1 MAQASSRSFF
11 HLASTPV
18 AQRIVLCLLLL
29 SSAAG
34 AVASRHR
41 GFVFP
46 VSENGAASV
55 LPATAAAATA
65 EAATA
70 ETAAAAA
77 AAPTPAATAEKLLP
91 SRWVSA
97 ESARTVAGSVEDGS
111 PVEATA
117 AAVAMEEVRRALS
130 HVPARGFAV
139 FRQLLD
145 ERYGSYQVLRFVLSP
160 KSFPL
165 LHISPAS
172 FFPLFPVPLPAS
184 SPYSSSPCQ
193 LLPPIPRPSH
203 HLPPPGLPLS
213 PLSSPNRERAIC
225 AFSKEPTNR
234 TAGLRTDS
242 QVTTES
248 EGWSQHCAHLLS
260 SVPRSRPLFPRPPPS
275 SPSSTHNCFP
285 NIVCESPQGLLP
297 RLPSPRFFFPRPLAD
312 EIASALVA
320 PLLAG
325 QPITLLVPTD
335 GCFHPSTRARHPPSA
350 QAEFDVTAREGRS
363 LSETAHEERPMGH
376 EDDVDEEDKASDV
389 AAGGDA
395 AGKGDVARTRE
406 VAGFLSAHVMA
417 GAHCHEAM
425 RAAKGSWKM
434 PMLHGGNHVTRITPP
449 NDQSPLVLIHKQ
461 GRIHEDE
468 EPDTHVNVHVHVHGH
483 MHAHMKGKH
492 KQHLWNQDGIGFTHS
507 SSHSSSSSS
516 SSNEASTQVA
526 TNSVAAAP
534 DAVTDSA
541 APDVAA
547 GDTAAANA
555 AATMTFSSDVSPG
568 RQAGSRFE
576 WSVVTVPDI
585 FVSKRVVLHGV
596 QHQ

>member
-145 ERYGSYQVLRFVLSP
+145 ERY
-160 KSFPL
+160 
-165 LHISPAS
+165 
-172 FFPLFPVPLPAS
+172 
-184 SPYSSSPCQ
+184 
-193 LLPPIPRPSH
+193 
-203 HLPPPGLPLS
+203 
-213 PLSSPNRERAIC
+213 
-225 AFSKEPTNR
+225 
-234 TAGLRTDS
+234 
-242 QVTTES
+242 
-248 EGWSQHCAHLLS
+248 
-260 SVPRSRPLFPRPPPS
+260 
-275 SPSSTHNCFP
+275 
-285 NIVCESPQGLLP
+285 
-297 RLPSPRFFFPRPLAD
+297 D

-449 NDQSPLVLIHKQ
+449 NDQSPL
-461 GRIHEDE
+461 
-468 EPDTHVNVHVHVHGH
+468 
-483 MHAHMKGKH
+483 H